1 MRMIKL
7 GGALIASLALTAC
20 GVTGGGGASEFD
32 IADAMNRTPQT
43 TSTDGP
49 PSSYTKQHWFNPDR
63 SCVYSRAQAPGYAPT
78 WHIIMNPEV
87 LYPDM
92 AGKSSR
98 KCPSMLEPGW

>member
-1 MRMIKL
+1 MKLLNL
-7 GGALIASLALTAC
+7 GGALAALLALAAC
-20 GVTGGGGASEFD
+20 GNGLSDASAPFSM
-32 IADAMNRTPQT
+32 ADAKDRTPQT
-43 TSTDGP
+43 VSKEGP
-49 PSSYTKQHWFNPDR
+49 PSSYTDQHWFNADR

-78 WHIIMNPEV
+78 WHIIMNPGV